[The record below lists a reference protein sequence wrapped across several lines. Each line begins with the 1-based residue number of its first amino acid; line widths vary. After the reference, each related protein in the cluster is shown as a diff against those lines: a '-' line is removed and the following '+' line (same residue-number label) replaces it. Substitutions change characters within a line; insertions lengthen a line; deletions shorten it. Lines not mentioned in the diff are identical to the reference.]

1 MKVTLRRIVALL
13 MILVLSVSFMLAV
26 YAVETGGAI
35 PEDQA
40 TSQPKTSPPREAVT
54 GPPATD
60 PFPTESNT
68 IQETLDE
75 SDNSEVTE
83 DPNSANLDE
92 PLPDMLM
99 MSTGGDGITTVADAE
114 IVGKPSTFATLFL
127 LETIYIPS
135 FDHVQSKKH
144 LPLYSVYLKNQPGYE
159 NNYYV
164 AYCIE
169 PGVVQ
174 STEVNYD
181 GNSSTLG
188 ELSEDATIYTYLSP
202 AEIRAMGVALLYGQ
216 MEVARRAD
224 PEEVRLEKLR
234 RWAATQVIIWEIAAG
249 WRSAIPPYVCTDD
262 TLYNAIK
269 PKLEIQSAVW
279 GTTFYLENITSAYDD
294 IEAKMAKH
302 YTIPSFA
309 SDQKS
314 MAPIYTM
321 SSDDSGGYSITLTD
335 TNNIL
340 SEYTFKNT
348 DNITYSVNGN
358 NLTVTVKGD
367 VTTDIVVS
375 ANKNV
380 PNLDTQVFWVWEK
393 GVNQRMMSLKTEPTN
408 DPVPCYFKL
417 KINSTA
423 NLDLIKSTEDGENLE
438 GWKFSIYSDAA
449 CTKLVSGPH
458 STNANGKISVR
469 GVTAGTVYVKELGHT
484 DSGINA
490 LYMCTSVNPQEV
502 TLVSGQTATVKFQ
515 NDLAPGYGKIV
526 KNTTNGGTVA
536 GWHFEVKDASGQV
549 IGTYVTDSTGAIVL
563 ALKPGTYTVQETPVD
578 DPYWVCDTEVKT
590 ITVKAGETASV
601 SFQNRY
607 IGKAKIIK
615 TLEDPD
621 TGTVEGWTFEVKD
634 SNGTAIGTYTTDA
647 NGTILC
653 ELAPG
658 QYTVTE
664 ILEDGSYWEC
674 VTDISQTV
682 TVKAGQTA
690 EVTFTNRLKPAE
702 IIVYKIDPLG
712 APLAGAEFLLEWS
725 EDGITWTPVTYTDSE
740 NVTKGTCTSAGLVDG
755 KLVSGKDGAV
765 HFTGLHPEL
774 QYRLTET
781 KAPEGYHLLAGPA
794 YEGGI
799 TPDETPI
806 IELTVVNAPVY
817 ELPMT
822 GSTGST
828 VATLLQIA
836 GASVLLLALLYIVKK
851 RR

>member
-40 TSQPKTSPPREAVT
+40 TSQPKTSPPRKAVT

-75 SDNSEVTE
+75 SDNFEGTE
-83 DPNSANLDE
+83 DPNSANLGE

-114 IVGKPSTFATLFL
+114 IVGKPSAFATLFL

-249 WRSAIPPYVCTDD
+249 WRSATPPYVCTDD

-321 SSDDSGGYSITLTD
+321 FSDDSGGYSITLTD

-340 SEYTFKNT
+340 SEYIFKNT

-375 ANKNV
+375 TNKNV

-458 STNANGKISVR
+458 TTDANGKISVS
-469 GVTAGTVYVKELGHT
+469 GVTAVTVYVKELGHT
-484 DSGINA
+484 DSVINA
-490 LYMCTSVNPQEV
+490 LYTCTSVNPQEV

-578 DPYWVCDTEVKT
+578 DPYWVCDTEVKN

-781 KAPEGYHLLAGPA
+781 KAPEGYHLLNGPA
-794 YEGGI
+794 YEGSI
-799 TPDETPI
+799 TPDETLTV
-806 IELTVVNAPVY
+806 ELTVVNAPVF

-822 GSTGST
+822 GSISGT
-828 VATLLQIA
+828 VVTILQIA
-836 GASVLLLALLYIVKK
+836 GAVVLLIALLYIVKK

>member
-75 SDNSEVTE
+75 SDNFEVTE
-83 DPNSANLDE
+83 DPNSANLGE

-114 IVGKPSTFATLFL
+114 IVGKPSAFATLFL

-375 ANKNV
+375 TNKNV

-393 GVNQRMMSLKTEPTN
+393 SVNQRMMSLKTEPTN

-458 STNANGKISVR
+458 TTDANGKISVS
-469 GVTAGTVYVKELGHT
+469 GVTAVTVYVKELGHT
-484 DSGINA
+484 DSVINA
-490 LYMCTSVNPQEV
+490 LYTCTSVNPQEV

-563 ALKPGTYTVQETPVD
+563 ALKPGIYTVQETPVD

-664 ILEDGSYWEC
+664 IMEDGSYWEC

-740 NVTKGTCTSAGLVDG
+740 NVTKGTCTSAGLVNG

-781 KAPEGYHLLAGPA
+781 KAPEGYHLLNGPA
-794 YEGGI
+794 YEGSI
-799 TPDETPI
+799 TPDETLTV
-806 IELTVVNAPVY
+806 ELTVVNAPVF

-822 GSTGST
+822 GSTSGT
-828 VATLLQIA
+828 VVTILQIA
-836 GASVLLLALLYIVKK
+836 GAVVLLIALLYIVKK

>member
-794 YEGGI
+794 YEGGL